1 MAEVKAPEAE
11 AEPKVDEPTPA
22 AGAPAEEPTPDP
34 NAEPAPDGEKP
45 EGAPNGEPKPDETP
59 AETPSAFEKMT
70 EGLTD
75 PDEIEAVRARLL
87 DKLPEDRRQP
97 KAEARE
103 QDTQSTLLAEQ
114 RRQEGKRE
122 NETKRD
128 GALTRV
134 NTHLKQVRQRL
145 TAEDPS
151 DPKVAALPD
160 DYDTELLSGAINE
173 IVAAENAL
181 ADQGA
186 RELFSTALSH
196 RLQGHGGPVADERF
210 KELIKAVADNKVEH
224 GIVGAY
230 LDEWGER
237 RYQEGLVEGEAK
249 AKSKDEG
256 WRKAESAAVRAEHMS
271 EREMEPDAGT
281 GKPPIGSLASIKT
294 PQEYMALPQEDRD
307 RLLVASGGNNR

>member
-1 MAEVKAPEAE
+1 MAKQEAVVTADPPADAPPGE
-11 AEPKVDEPTPA
+11 EPKPA
-22 AGAPAEEPTPDP
+22 DQPVETPAEEPKPDV
-34 NAEPAPDGEKP
+34 D
-45 EGAPNGEPKPDETP
+45 EPKPDETP
-59 AETPSAFEKMT
+59 ADTPSAFEKMT

-97 KAEARE
+97 KADPTEA
-103 QDTQSTLLAEQ
+103 DTQPTLLAEQ
-114 RRQEGKRE
+114 RRQEGKRA
-122 NETKRD
+122 NEAKRD
-128 GALTRV
+128 GALTQV
-134 NTHLKQVRQRL
+134 NTHLKQVRERL
-145 TAEDPS
+145 TTDPD
-151 DPKVAALPD
+151 DPKAWAKVEGFPD
-160 DYDTELLSGAINE
+160 DYDTAFLSGAINE

-186 RELFSTALSH
+186 RELFSTALAH

-256 WRKAESAAVRAEHMS
+256 WRKAESAAVRAEQMS
-271 EREMEPDAGT
+271 EREMEPDPGT
-281 GKPPIGSLASIKT
+281 GKPPITSLASVKT
-294 PQEYMALPQEDRD
+294 PQEYMALPEEDRD

>member
-1 MAEVKAPEAE
+1 MAKQA
-11 AEPKVDEPTPA
+11 PA
-22 AGAPAEEPTPDP
+22 ATADPAVDAPADAPPGDDPKPAEQPVETPAEEP
-34 NAEPAPDGEKP
+34 APDAE
-45 EGAPNGEPKPDETP
+45 EPKPDETP
-59 AETPSAFEKMT
+59 ADTPSAFEKMT

-97 KAEARE
+97 KADPAEA
-103 QDTQSTLLAEQ
+103 DTQSTLLAEQ

-122 NETKRD
+122 NEAKRD
-128 GALTRV
+128 GALGRL

-145 TAEDPS
+145 AAEDLS

-173 IVAAENAL
+173 IVAAENAI

-186 RELFSTALSH
+186 RELFSTALAQ
-196 RLQGHGGPVADERF
+196 RLQRHGGPVADERF

-237 RYQEGLVEGEAK
+237 RYQEGLAEGQTA

-256 WRKAESAAVRAEHMS
+256 WRKAESAAVRAEVMS
-271 EREMEPDAGT
+271 ERDLEPDPGS

-294 PQEYMALPQEDRD
+294 PQEYMELSEEDRD

>member
-1 MAEVKAPEAE
+1 MVEQQAVATDESVTGAASKDESKLEEKQGEAS
-11 AEPKVDEPTPA
+11 
-22 AGAPAEEPTPDP
+22 AEEL
-34 NAEPAPDGEKP
+34 NSEEKGAEEAKSEETAGETD
-45 EGAPNGEPKPDETP
+45 A
-59 AETPSAFEKMT
+59 PSAFEKMT

-87 DKLPEDRRQP
+87 DKLPEARREP

-103 QDTQSTLLAEQ
+103 QDTQSSLLAEQ

-122 NETKRD
+122 NEAKRE
-128 GALTRV
+128 GALTRL

-145 TAEDPS
+145 AAEED

-186 RELFSTALSH
+186 RELFSTARAQ
-196 RLQGHGGPVADERF
+196 RLQQHGGPVADERF
-210 KELIKAVADNKVEH
+210 KELIKPVAENKVEH

-237 RYQEGLVEGEAK
+237 RYQEGLVEGEGK
-249 AKSKDEG
+249 AKSRDEG
-256 WRKAESAAVRAEHMS
+256 WRKAESAAVRAEQMR
-271 EREMEPDAGT
+271 ERETEPDPGT

-294 PQEYMALPQEDRD
+294 PQEYMALPEEDRD
-307 RLLVASGGNNR
+307 RLLIGSGGNNR

>member
-1 MAEVKAPEAE
+1 MAEQEAVATADPPADAPPSE
-11 AEPKVDEPTPA
+11 EPKPVEQADET
-22 AGAPAEEPTPDP
+22 PAEEPKPDV
-34 NAEPAPDGEKP
+34 D
-45 EGAPNGEPKPDETP
+45 EPKPDETP
-59 AETPSAFEKMT
+59 GEGDTPSAFEKMT

-75 PDEIEAVRARLL
+75 PDEIEAVRAQLL
-87 DKLPEDRRQP
+87 DRLPEDRRQP
-97 KAEARE
+97 KADPTEA
-103 QDTQSTLLAEQ
+103 DTQSTLLAEQ

-122 NETKRD
+122 NEAKRE
-128 GALTRV
+128 GAVQRM
-134 NTHLKQVRQRL
+134 NGHLKQVKQRL
-145 TAEDPS
+145 GTDPD
-151 DPKVAALPD
+151 DPKAWAKVEGFPD

-196 RLQGHGGPVADERF
+196 RLQRHGGPVADDRF

-237 RYQEGLVEGEAK
+237 RYQEGLTEGQAA

-256 WRKAESAAVRAEHMS
+256 WRKAESAAVRAEQMS
-271 EREMEPDAGT
+271 ERELEPDAGR
-281 GKPPIGSLASIKT
+281 GKPVGGS
-294 PQEYMALPQEDRD
+294 EEDRLE
-307 RLLVASGGNNR
+307 RLAYGRDKNGNTPSEEDVAWLAARN

>member
-1 MAEVKAPEAE
+1 
-11 AEPKVDEPTPA
+11 
-22 AGAPAEEPTPDP
+22 
-34 NAEPAPDGEKP
+34 
-45 EGAPNGEPKPDETP
+45 
-59 AETPSAFEKMT
+59 MT

-97 KAEARE
+97 KADPTEA
-103 QDTQSTLLAEQ
+103 DGQSTLLAEQ

-122 NETKRD
+122 NEAKRD
-128 GALTRV
+128 GALGRL

-145 TAEDPS
+145 AAEVD

-196 RLQGHGGPVADERF
+196 RLQRHGGPVADERF

-237 RYQEGLVEGEAK
+237 RYQEGLTEGQAA

-256 WRKAESAAVRAEHMS
+256 WRKAESAAVRAEQMS
-271 EREMEPDAGT
+271 EREIEPDTGK
-281 GKPPIGSLASIKT
+281 GKPPIGSLGSIKT
-294 PQEYMALPQEDRD
+294 VEDYRALPREDRD
-307 RLLVASGGNNR
+307 RLLAASGGNNR